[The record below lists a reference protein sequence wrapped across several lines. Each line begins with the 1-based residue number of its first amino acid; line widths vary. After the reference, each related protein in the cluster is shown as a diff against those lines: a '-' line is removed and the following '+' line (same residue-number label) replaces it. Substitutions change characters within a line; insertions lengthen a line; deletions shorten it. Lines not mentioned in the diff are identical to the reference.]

1 MKKNVTLA
9 LVIFIFLSALAGCA
23 QQNNMQKPEASDN
36 SLPVPTVVSAKS
48 TGTDNPSDASASDAY
63 ALLIT
68 HMMENYGK
76 RSVIDFN
83 TALAP
88 NRDALS
94 EMLAAYADVDVPAD
108 DENYHFFENTL
119 RFSLGELYCESM
131 GETCC
136 FTGFVS
142 KETGPYDESDDGIIF
157 YSFTCYIYFAVDY
170 EILSP
175 ESLTIAERDATLLT
189 FQAEL
194 QSYMDS
200 LSEDEIT
207 DGDIRTAFTD
217 EAAALAAQMSN
228 DNIRLTDEISFID
241 LSDAR

>member
-9 LVIFIFLSALAGCA
+9 LVIFIFLSTLAGCA

-36 SLPVPTVVSAKS
+36 SLPVPTVVSVKN
-48 TGTDNPSDASASDAY
+48 TGTDKPAAASTSDTY
-63 ALLIT
+63 ALLIA
-68 HMMENYGK
+68 HMTENYGK
-76 RSVIDFN
+76 KSVTDFN
-83 TALAP
+83 TTLAP
-88 NRDALS
+88 NDDALG

-119 RFSLGELYCESM
+119 RFSLNELYCEKM

-142 KETGPYDESDDGIIF
+142 KETGPYAKSDDGIIF
-157 YSFTCYIYFAVDY
+157 YRFTCYIYFAVDY

-175 ESLTIAERDATLLT
+175 ETLTIAERDATLLT

-217 EAAALAAQMSN
+217 KAAALAAQMSN
-228 DNIRLTDEISFID
+228 DNIRLTAEISFID